1 MKRAWIIVFLSY
13 CAIALTGCASLK
25 ERAKEFLAISTG
37 DIEDSRDRAIVKIV
51 DYDYDSCYRKVEE
64 RLIEIGSYI
73 YAKRKD
79 LIAVYISQK
88 DTTPAGIFFKQING
102 QKTQLEIASPAADTR
117 EYLADKIFSVLSN
130 RIKN

>member
-1 MKRAWIIVFLSY
+1 MRRIIIVALLGY
-13 CAIALTGCASLK
+13 CVIALAGCVCLK
-25 ERAKEFLAISTG
+25 EGIKGFLAISTT
-37 DIEDSRDRAIVKIV
+37 DIENSKDKAIVKIV
-51 DYDYDSCYRKVEE
+51 DCDYDSCYRKVEE

-88 DTTPAGIFFKQING
+88 DTTPAGIFFKEVNG

-117 EYLADKIFSVLSN
+117 EYLADKIFSVLE
-130 RIKN
+130 K

>member
-1 MKRAWIIVFLSY
+1 MRRILVVALLGY
-13 CAIALTGCASLK
+13 CVIALAGCVCLK
-25 ERAKEFLAISTG
+25 ERIKEFLAISTG
-37 DIEDSRDRAIVKIV
+37 DIEDSRDRAIVRIV

-88 DTTPAGIFFKQING
+88 DTTPAGIFFKEING
-102 QKTQLEIASPAADTR
+102 QKTQLEIASPATDTR
-117 EYLADKIFSVLSN
+117 EYLADKIFSVFLE
-130 RIKN
+130 K